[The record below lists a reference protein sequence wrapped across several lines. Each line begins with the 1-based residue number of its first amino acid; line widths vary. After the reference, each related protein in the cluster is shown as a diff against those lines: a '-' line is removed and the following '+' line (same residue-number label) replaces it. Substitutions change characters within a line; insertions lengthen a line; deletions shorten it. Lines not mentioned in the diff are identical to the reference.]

1 MHDQEKN
8 ILQAIAD
15 HLSLTPEDLDRGSLL
30 RDELN
35 LGPIELNDLLLALSQ
50 KFDVIFHPEE
60 IENVKTVGD
69 LIVAIEDNL
78 IG

>member
-15 HLSLTPEDLDRGSLL
+15 HLSLAPEDLDRGASL
-30 RDELN
+30 RDELS
-35 LGPIELNDLLLALSQ
+35 LGPIELNDLLGSLSE
-50 KFDVIFHPEE
+50 KFDVSFHPEE
-60 IENVKTVGD
+60 IENVKTIQD
-69 LIVAIEDNL
+69 LIVLIEDNL

>member
-1 MHDQEKN
+1 MSDQEKN

-15 HLSLTPEDLDRGSLL
+15 HLSLAPEDLDRAASL

-35 LGPIELNDLLLALSQ
+35 LGPIELNDLLGSLSQ
-50 KFDVIFHPEE
+50 KFDIVFQPDE
-60 IENVKTVGD
+60 IEDVKTVGD
-69 LIVAIEDNL
+69 LIVAVEDNL